1 MSICD
6 CFAVQLGDFRLPPRS
21 FVVPTFRDNL
31 SFPFTKVKQ
40 SKNNAFCLDCPTFQD
55 GTHKLLRNVGNNRS
69 TLRNVPEERISQH
82 YSCFYS
88 IVTFLDA
95 VTTVVRFILFC
106 GCLSAPVMAPLRTRR
121 SVSEII
127 LFPPCKVER
136 IWRDGHSV
144 GLLFFCPVLE
154 YPFPG
159 CWLLCRAHDKPER
172 WTYSELVAVS
182 TVSDLHFLSSDCVP
196 HTITHHKQQYRQYLL
211 PKRYICILIKKW
223 LTCGVTP

>member
-1 MSICD
+1 MWTLSTAFAKRMRKGTFLRVILSFRPLGEEIDSHRTVFRKILYSGGLRKFWAYVPVLGYDLANKRDTVRGGIMSICD

-136 IWRDGHSV
+136 I
-144 GLLFFCPVLE
+144 
-154 YPFPG
+154 
-159 CWLLCRAHDKPER
+159 
-172 WTYSELVAVS
+172 
-182 TVSDLHFLSSDCVP
+182 
-196 HTITHHKQQYRQYLL
+196 
-211 PKRYICILIKKW
+211 
-223 LTCGVTP
+223 